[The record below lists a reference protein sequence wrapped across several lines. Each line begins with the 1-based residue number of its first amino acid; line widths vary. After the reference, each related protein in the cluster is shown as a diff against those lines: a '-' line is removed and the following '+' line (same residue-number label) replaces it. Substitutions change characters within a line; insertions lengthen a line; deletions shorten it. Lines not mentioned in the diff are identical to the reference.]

1 MMSVTMK
8 KFKIREPRIT
18 SPYSIEPV
26 LYTRPREYGYGFN
39 NFAGFNS
46 KNSIGMTSVNQL
58 SGLRHLYQPGVQ

>member
-1 MMSVTMK
+1 MMSVTQSK

-26 LYTRPREYGYGFN
+26 LYTRPKEYGYGFN

-46 KNSIGMTSVNQL
+46 KNSIGMTSMN
-58 SGLRHLYQPGVQ
+58 